1 MLTWKQNK
9 FIFISGRI
17 INFGQTREKIDWWC
31 LRTPVVRNLKC
42 ELQDLFLQIFQ
53 IVSESFPETVEPNGT
68 WRKSFALRFL
78 NKFSHFRF
86 QPVCIGRQIFGNR
99 IFKTFYNMC
108 FQGGVFSIN
117 VLSPQRDSLS
127 CQVFICQPL
136 LFVKASFVNLMF
148 EISKC

>member
-17 INFGQTREKIDWWC
+17 INFGQTAREKIDWWC

-68 WRKSFALRFL
+68 CRKSFALRFL

-117 VLSPQRDSLS
+117 VLSPQRDSLF
-127 CQVFICQPL
+127 CQVFICQP
-136 LFVKASFVNLMF
+136 
-148 EISKC
+148 